1 MREGATVVD
10 RSGKTIGRV
19 TSGGF
24 APSVGAPIAMAYVP
38 AALAVAGTE
47 ITLSQRGKA
56 HTAEVVPMPFISHR
70 YVR

>member
-1 MREGATVVD
+1 
-10 RSGKTIGRV
+10 
-19 TSGGF
+19 
-24 APSVGAPIAMAYVP
+24 MAYVP

-56 HTAEVVPMPFISHR
+56 HTAEVVPMPFIPHR